1 MDQKYFIT
9 LSEEEIQKFK
19 TVAEEFVPWFKC
31 FVKDFKYISDH
42 HWLTGLVVME
52 VFESQEI
59 AVEQIAKGV
68 ILTDDLIPAVQYKLA
83 WNLEFKTADVIF
95 QEIMANDGRQWRYD
109 SRFTSMMNVILDRA
123 IHRVVDQGDGVLKQK
138 VDDFDT
144 KFISGFSS
152 TISDVFQ
159 RVRHILYMLGG
170 QSGETEIENLIVEL
184 FNTVLKGGD
193 SSDVYMV
200 VATYTKL
207 DVRLIEHTYNNI
219 DTIN

>member
-1 MDQKYFIT
+1 MDHKYFIT
-9 LSEEEIQKFK
+9 LNKEEIQQFE
-19 TVAEEFVPWFKC
+19 TVKNEFVPWFKD

-42 HWLTGLVVME
+42 HWLTGLVAME

-59 AVEQIAKGV
+59 AVEQIAKGAMT
-68 ILTDDLIPAVQYKLA
+68 IDDLIPAVQYKFA

-123 IHRVVDQGDGVLKQK
+123 IRRVVNQGDTPLLQRIS
-138 VDDFDT
+138 DFDT
-144 KFISGFSS
+144 KFVGNFCYDM
-152 TISDVFQ
+152 SDVFQ
-159 RVRHILYMLGG
+159 RMRHILYMLGG
-170 QSGETEIENLIVEL
+170 QSEETEIENLIVEL
-184 FNTVLKGGD
+184 FNTIGKGGD
-193 SSDVYMV
+193 AGDIYMV
-200 VATYTKL
+200 VVKYTKL